1 MAALPDKLKQFEAV
15 LGDNPWFLGEKVGTL
30 KGQNDVTS
38 SHKYR
43 TSLEVGISEKLY
55 YY

>member
-1 MAALPDKLKQFEAV
+1 MATLPDKLKQFEVV

-30 KGQNDVTS
+30 KGQNDVTP
-38 SHKYR
+38 SHKNNISFDAG
-43 TSLEVGISEKLY
+43 TLENLY

>member
-30 KGQNDVTS
+30 KGQNDVMS
-38 SHKYR
+38 SHKKEHL
-43 TSLEVGISEKLY
+43 LENLY